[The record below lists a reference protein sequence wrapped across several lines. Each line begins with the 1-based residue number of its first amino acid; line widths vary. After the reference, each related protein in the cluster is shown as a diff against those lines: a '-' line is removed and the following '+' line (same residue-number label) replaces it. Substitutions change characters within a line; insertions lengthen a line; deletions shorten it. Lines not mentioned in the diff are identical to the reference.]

1 MPLLPNKQHDADWL
15 IARGVQPAAAQLFAH
30 TMQQIAQSGTITV
43 VRTVL
48 GEAVTMRLVGLV
60 VATDGLGWWAV
71 PVNEERLQYTSCND
85 NEFALHLVALIDELR
100 ALPIAASLPA

>member
-1 MPLLPNKQHDADWL
+1 MTLTSQDAAHAKRQPDAGWL
-15 IARGVQPAAAQLFAH
+15 VSRGIQPATAQLFAH

-60 VATDGLGWWAV
+60 VATDGLG
-71 PVNEERLQYTSCND
+71 
-85 NEFALHLVALIDELR
+85 
-100 ALPIAASLPA
+100 